1 MHNNYD
7 IFSIQDNGRVMTAS
21 LLIHGGADNVSV
33 SKRLGHKQVS
43 TTQNIY
49 SHCFEEPDRRCAD
62 VMSATVC
69 KKLG

>member
-49 SHCFEEPDRRCAD
+49 SHCFEKSDEGCAD
-62 VMSATVC
+62 ILSANVW
-69 KKLG
+69 KK